1 MHRTIGMDALHE
13 IQTPAAN
20 VDVDLRE
27 KARPRT
33 HLHPRVFAE
42 LSTYSPM
49 ARLVGAGEV
58 VEDELFGITANLQFT
73 LPRSFRNATD
83 CRRFRVVAD
92 ADVLEFYCLD

>member
-1 MHRTIGMDALHE
+1 MDALHE
-13 IQTPAAN
+13 IEREAPAAN

-33 HLHPRVFAE
+33 HLHPRVFGE
-42 LSTYSPM
+42 LSTYSPT

-58 VEDELFGITANLQFT
+58 VEAESFKITTRLQFT
-73 LPRSFRNATD
+73 LPRSFRSVTD

-92 ADVLEFYCLD
+92 GDVLEFYCLD